1 MAQQV
6 RAFTPSTTT
15 AGATTYTVTVTA
27 ANGCTDTESVG
38 VTVSNCGCNN
48 PALASITPAS
58 GSVCGTNPQTFA
70 ITLSGGATSA
80 TISSDGSGSLSVT
93 NISASGD
100 VIYTPSATDFGNT
113 ITITIVTNDP
123 DGTGVLCSSF
133 TTTASINVEGLPTAD
148 AGAEATIDCI
158 NTSVSIGTPA
168 IAGNI
173 YAWSP
178 NIGGINPTSAI
189 TTVSD
194 LASTQLY
201 TLTVTNAAGCTATD
215 QVTVAVIELPM
226 APLVSGLNNPYCVG
240 EAVDVLTASPSQG
253 GTITWYGNTDLTL
266 VLGTGSNYTPPT
278 GVQAGAVSYWVAET
292 ANGCVGTATQV
303 DVVFEI
309 CVSCN
314 VAAPTGVATDLTTC
328 EGTANTTAFE
338 VTNNDPNATIY
349 WYDANGAEVGTGNTF
364 VPIVAGNYTAVAV
377 SNDNPNCVSTAITTI
392 LTETNLGDAGFVYD
406 NNTYCQ
412 GTTNITPTITGTS
425 GGTFSAT
432 GGLVINPLT
441 GEFDAT
447 IPGTFTI
454 TYQVTGNCTATNTFV
469 VTIVPS
475 IVIAISGDAV
485 LTLGESTQLVASGA
499 TSYIWSSDPTLSCT
513 NCANPIATPTQ
524 TTTYMVQT
532 AGEECAEP
540 ATITVVVN
548 PIEPKLIAPNAFSPN
563 NDGANDVFRATSTG
577 GLPETF
583 ELMIYDRWGNK
594 VYEASNITL
603 GWDGTYKGFDC
614 ELDVYVFSMKYNFAG
629 NTTKYLSGN
638 ITLVR

>member
-1 MAQQV
+1 M
-6 RAFTPSTTT
+6 R
-15 AGATTYTVTVTA
+15 
-27 ANGCTDTESVG
+27 
-38 VTVSNCGCNN
+38 
-48 PALASITPAS
+48 
-58 GSVCGTNPQTFA
+58 TNPQTFA

-123 DGTGVLCSSF
+123 DGAGVLCSSF

-194 LASTQLY
+194 LASTQIY
-201 TLTVTNAAGCTATD
+201 TLTVTNASGCTATD
-215 QVTVAVIELPM
+215 QVTVAVIELPT

-240 EAVDVLTASPSQG
+240 EAVDVLTATPSQG

-266 VLGTGSNYTPPT
+266 VLGTGTNYTPPT
-278 GVQAGAVSYWVAET
+278 GVQAGTVSYWVAEA

-314 VAAPTGVATDLTTC
+314 VAAPTGITTALTTC

-349 WYDANGAEVGTGNTF
+349 WYDADGTEVGTGNTF

-406 NNTYCQ
+406 NDTYCQ

-524 TTTYMVQT
+524 TTTYTVQT

-548 PIEPKLIAPNAFSPN
+548 PIEPKLIVPNAFSPN
-563 NDGANDVFRATSTG
+563 NDGTNDVFRATSTG

-583 ELMIYDRWGNK
+583 ELMIYDRWETK
-594 VYEASNITL
+594 LYEASNITL

-614 ELDVYVFSMKYNFAG
+614 ELGVYVFSIKYNFTG

-638 ITLVR
+638 LTLVR